1 MVKYFY
7 ISDIDEDDVVNNYIY
22 EKTFEYISNFINFF
36 KDIYNVFQIK
46 DDDDQIEIV
55 L

>member
-36 KDIYNVFQIK
+36 KDIYNVFSNK
-46 DDDDQIEIV
+46 R
-55 L
+55 